1 MGFEGGAALG
11 DEIGAA
17 LGDEVGAAAATGGS
31 GSEGTDGASS
41 RERRGGAG
49 GGPAE
54 RAGAGG
60 ALLRAGSGA
69 LGAREAGGSGGG
81 TERGR
86 ALGTGFFV
94 GFGSSAMAGINLTR
108 PLAAVSAVSRP
119 SRGRAAGPLPTLAL
133 ACYQPPPWTPPPNY
147 SSIRDVRALDPNG
160 NLDVQGDVVIE
171 RGRITRVGR
180 DAARSLAGAESGRV
194 IDGRGKLLLPAFVDM
209 HAHLRE
215 PGQEYKEDI
224 RSGLAAAAAG
234 GYAHVCVM
242 PNTKPVNDTRAVTEL
257 MKSRAAEVGG
267 PSLHPIAAITMG
279 QHGKELTEMAELR
292 DAGAVAVSDDG
303 VCVMSSAV
311 MRRALEYAKNFDLP
325 VIQHAED
332 HELTAGADMHEGEVS
347 AKLGLR
353 GWPRIAEDVI
363 IARDVLIAEYTKA
376 RYHAAHISTLGAVRI
391 IREAKSRGIGV
402 TCEVTP
408 HHLLLTDRAVLGY
421 DTGCKVNPPLR
432 EEADIDALR
441 RALADG
447 TIDAIATDH
456 APHSSLEKDCEFSEA
471 KPGMIGLELCFGLL
485 FKLVGQSGLSLAR
498 LIDALSTRPARIV
511 GIEAPRIRE
520 GALAEV
526 VLIDPEAILEVEQ
539 IPFQSKSRN
548 TPFMK
553 HELKGK
559 IMLTLAQGRIAF
571 EAAGGAP

>member
-1 MGFEGGAALG
+1 ML
-11 DEIGAA
+11 
-17 LGDEVGAAAATGGS
+17 S
-31 GSEGTDGASS
+31 
-41 RERRGGAG
+41 
-49 GGPAE
+49 P
-54 RAGAGG
+54 
-60 ALLRAGSGA
+60 
-69 LGAREAGGSGGG
+69 
-81 TERGR
+81 
-86 ALGTGFFV
+86 
-94 GFGSSAMAGINLTR
+94 
-108 PLAAVSAVSRP
+108 AAVDA
-119 SRGRAAGPLPTLAL
+119 PLDLL
-133 ACYQPPPWTPPPNY
+133 I
-147 SSIRDVRALDPNG
+147 IRDVRAFDPSA
-160 NLDVQGDVVIE
+160 NLDVQGDVVLE
-171 RGRITRVGR
+171 RGIITRVGR
-180 DAARSLAGAESGRV
+180 GAAKDLENVANARV
-194 IDGRGKLLLPAFVDM
+194 IEGRGKLLLPAFVDL

-224 RSGLAAAAAG
+224 RTGLAAAAAG

-242 PNTKPVNDTRAVTEL
+242 PNTRPVNDTRAVTEL

-267 PSLHPIAAITMG
+267 ASLHPIAAITLG

-292 DAGAVAVSDDG
+292 EAGA
-303 VCVMSSAV
+303 
-311 MRRALEYAKNFDLP
+311 E
-325 VIQHAED
+325 
-332 HELTAGADMHEGEVS
+332 MHEGAVS

-363 IARDVLIAEYTKA
+363 IARDVLIAEYTQA
-376 RYHAAHISTLGAVRI
+376 RYHAAHISTLGAARI
-391 IREAKSRGIGV
+391 IREAKSRGIDV

-456 APHSSLEKDCEFSEA
+456 APHSSLEKDCEFAEA

-485 FKLVGQSGLSLAR
+485 FKLVGQSGITLSR
-498 LIDALSTRPARIV
+498 LIDALSTRPAKIV

-520 GALAEV
+520 GSLGELALV
-526 VLIDPEAILEVEQ
+526 DPEAIQLVERVQ
-539 IPFQSKSRN
+539 FQSKSRN

-559 IMLTLAQGRIAF
+559 IMLTLARGRIAF
-571 EAAGGAP
+571 EAGAQS